1 MTKRRLRELVEQA
14 AHDAAV
20 EVVNTQHNHDAIPF
34 EPNRGTIASGAH
46 DIQLVPQYTK
56 DPGGQNVFNL
66 TFSSEREY

>member
-1 MTKRRLRELVEQA
+1 MTKRQLRELVQQA

-20 EVVNTQHNHDAIPF
+20 EVVNTQHNHDVIPF

-46 DIQLVPQYTK
+46 DIQLVPQFTK
-56 DPGGQNVFNL
+56 GQNVFNL